1 MKNCKRNRINNLN
14 TRIPKTF
21 EEAWKSKNEEKYKDT
36 IIKNKKN
43 KKKKKKKN
51 YKNFYENNVMK
62 IVENKNNPKVIKP
75 LYA

>member
-1 MKNCKRNRINNLN
+1 MRKMKNCKRNRINNLN

-43 KKKKKKKN
+43 KKKKKKK
-51 YKNFYENNVMK
+51 KKK
-62 IVENKNNPKVIKP
+62 IFKKKI
-75 LYA
+75 L